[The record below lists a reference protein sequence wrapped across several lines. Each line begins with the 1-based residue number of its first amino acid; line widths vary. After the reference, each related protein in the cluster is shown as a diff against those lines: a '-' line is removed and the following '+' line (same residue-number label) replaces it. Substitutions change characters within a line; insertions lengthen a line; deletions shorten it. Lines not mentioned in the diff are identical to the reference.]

1 MEKRSQSKG
10 FTTNLKKYWFQIILT
25 GFLLLVLSRKDFSFQ
40 INLNNPDGLE
50 VPTASAIDS
59 KPKPKELL
67 TQKDEKN
74 VKSDNG
80 SGILDRFGLSFI
92 GGGNASKTKSEY
104 GSVAETAVELYIN
117 RFAQVAISERKKY
130 GVPSS
135 IILANAIFHSF
146 AGTRDLAQGAYNHF
160 AISCSEDW
168 SGDRKTYQNKCYR
181 HYENA
186 WTSFRDHSLF
196 VTSGKYSDMV
206 QLGQTDYKSWAK
218 ELEKRGFSEFDDLAK
233 NLTII
238 IEKYNLEQ
246 LDLQ

>member
-10 FTTNLKKYWFQIILT
+10 FTTYLKKYWFQIILT
-25 GFLLLVLSRKDFSFQ
+25 VFLLLVLSRKDFSFQ
-40 INLNNPDGLE
+40 VNLNNPGSMKE
-50 VPTASAIDS
+50 PNISVVES
-59 KPKPKELL
+59 KQKPKELL
-67 TQKDEKN
+67 TQKDEK
-74 VKSDNG
+74 VAKGDSS

-104 GSVAETAVELYIN
+104 GSVAETVVEAYIN

-160 AISCSEDW
+160 AISCSADW
-168 SGDRKTYQNKCYR
+168 AGDRKTYQSKCYR
-181 HYENA
+181 NYENA

-196 VTSGKYSDMV
+196 VTSGKYSGLV

-218 ELEKRGFSEFDDLAK
+218 ELEKRGFSEFDDLEK
-233 NLTII
+233 NLRGI
-238 IEKYNLEQ
+238 IEKYNLGQ